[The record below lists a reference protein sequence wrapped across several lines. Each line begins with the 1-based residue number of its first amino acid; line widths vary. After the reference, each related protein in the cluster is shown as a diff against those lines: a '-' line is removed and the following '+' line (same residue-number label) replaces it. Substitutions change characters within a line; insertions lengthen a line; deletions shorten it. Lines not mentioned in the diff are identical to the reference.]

1 MKKIKTILLLLPL
14 FALLSCNS
22 EKKEEDKNIKIT
34 KRIRYEVGI
43 KTPDPSYDWWVQNIE
58 GEKREKF
65 LGEIVKAAYDGDL
78 QVYNS
83 LGKPLTTKEVKNI
96 QNNVDSFYIQ
106 SKSPPYEDSLVVI
119 ENKLKINEIT
129 KISFLEKW
137 ELNEDNYNIIKKT
150 IGYAPLIESYDNEGN
165 FKGYRP
171 LFWIYVDKD
180 YPGKLM
186 NPTAE

>member
-1 MKKIKTILLLLPL
+1 MKKIKTIILFIPL
-14 FALLSCNS
+14 FALLSCKS
-22 EKKEEDKNIKIT
+22 VKDREEDNIKIT

-65 LGEIVKAAYDGDL
+65 LGEIIKAAYDGEL
-78 QVYNS
+78 QVYN
-83 LGKPLTTKEVKNI
+83 GFGNPLTTQEVKNI
-96 QNNVDSFYIQ
+96 QNHVDSFYIQ
-106 SKSPPYEDSLVVI
+106 SKSPPYKDSLVVI
-119 ENKLKINEIT
+119 KNKLKINEIT

-137 ELNEDNYNIIKKT
+137 ELDEKNYNIIKKT
-150 IGYAPLIESYDNEGN
+150 IGYAPLIESYDQEGN

-180 YPGKLM
+180 YPKKLTD
-186 NPTAE
+186 PTAE